1 MPDNDGTVG
10 DLWDGDEHLAFTL
23 EDVERTSKVP
33 GETAIPLGVYEIII
47 TPSPRFKRLLPLLID
62 VPNFDG
68 IRIHPGNTTLDT
80 DGCIL
85 VGGEFQGEVL
95 GQSQQA
101 FDPLFAR
108 IQDAKNRGEKV
119 TIEITNG

>member
-10 DLWDGDEHLAFTL
+10 ELWEGDEWICFTL
-23 EDVERTSKVP
+23 EDVERVTKIP
-33 GETAIPLGVYEIII
+33 GETAIPLGTYEIIV
-47 TPSPRFKRLLPLLID
+47 TPSPRFKRPLPLLID

-85 VGGEFQGEVL
+85 VGSEFQGEVL
-95 GQSQQA
+95 GQSQAA

-108 IQDAKNRGEKV
+108 IQDAKSRGEKV